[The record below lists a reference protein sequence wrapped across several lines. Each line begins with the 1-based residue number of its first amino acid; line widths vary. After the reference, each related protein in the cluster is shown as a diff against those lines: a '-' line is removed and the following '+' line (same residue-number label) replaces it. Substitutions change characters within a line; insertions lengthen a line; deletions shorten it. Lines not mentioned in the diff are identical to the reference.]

1 MERQTHT
8 FEMLTGL
15 GPAMKGIGGEYQPGY
30 ALNQLMQ
37 ASMLTI
43 QPAVKSRDAML
54 SEIAGFFQFL
64 VEHLGDT
71 VWVYGD
77 NPDRDTYKTKG
88 RKRWLRLAPHEI
100 GGYYE
105 VHVST
110 RPLIDQMRIARGSF
124 AGTMV
129 ERKLM
134 SRRVAIEDFLGYQDP
149 EEMMDEIWVDEALS
163 VGPLHDQAVMDAMRQ
178 AGMIPPPPMP
188 GQEGQGGMPLT
199 PTSNGTGPAGPG
211 VGMPLQP
218 PVGQPPSPMTQ
229 AQQGSMTQV
238 SGLPPGTNPG
248 PPNIQEQLG

>member
-1 MERQTHT
+1 
-8 FEMLTGL
+8 
-15 GPAMKGIGGEYQPGY
+15 MKGIGGEYQPGY

-54 SEIAGFFQFL
+54 SEVAGFFQQL
-64 VEHLGDT
+64 VEHIGDT

-100 GGYYE
+100 GGYYD
-105 VHVST
+105 VHIQT

-129 ERKLM
+129 DKKLM

-188 GQEGQGGMPLT
+188 GGQEEAGNMGIT
-199 PTSNGTGPAGPG
+199 PTTNGSGPAGPG

-218 PVGQPPSPMTQ
+218 PVGQPPPVMTQ
-229 AQQGSMTQV
+229 EQQGSMTQI
-238 SGLPPGTNPG
+238 SGLPPGMGNNQ
-248 PPNIQEQLG
+248 PPNIREQLG